1 MNLKSLYKAYYHQ
14 LYDAIKYL
22 DQEAINR
29 TGQSAIR
36 LLNTNIDQLSALI
49 SLLIHVDE
57 TLPLIRCQGA
67 LGRFKKDFADLYL
80 NYLEANLVKA
90 HPELFDEN
98 REIGQILSH
107 EEYLSKDRYAKSL
120 HELYLNTIHATGK
133 VVENHI
139 NDLNDDILRIKT
151 NEYFQNLV
159 NIYREHLQDA
169 DFDSLDLVLDEIYY
183 NLSIFQGVKTIGDE
197 FETDVVIKHLLTD
210 VQHLKEM
217 LVARKLYHDTA
228 KKLRFY
234 GRMDDDLDRDLLG
247 RMQSIES
254 SLLHG
259 GGYLDAF
266 GDQLLSH
273 LSKILW
279 LDNPVV

>member
-90 HPELFDEN
+90 HPELLRQSHGPPVTPLRLIN
-98 REIGQILSH
+98 HCRQKLQLAYGLIGVTSLKLHSH
-107 EEYLSKDRYAKSL
+107 YEPQGQSK
-120 HELYLNTIHATGK
+120 
-133 VVENHI
+133 
-139 NDLNDDILRIKT
+139 
-151 NEYFQNLV
+151 
-159 NIYREHLQDA
+159 
-169 DFDSLDLVLDEIYY
+169 
-183 NLSIFQGVKTIGDE
+183 
-197 FETDVVIKHLLTD
+197 
-210 VQHLKEM
+210 
-217 LVARKLYHDTA
+217 
-228 KKLRFY
+228 
-234 GRMDDDLDRDLLG
+234 
-247 RMQSIES
+247 
-254 SLLHG
+254 
-259 GGYLDAF
+259 
-266 GDQLLSH
+266 
-273 LSKILW
+273 
-279 LDNPVV
+279 